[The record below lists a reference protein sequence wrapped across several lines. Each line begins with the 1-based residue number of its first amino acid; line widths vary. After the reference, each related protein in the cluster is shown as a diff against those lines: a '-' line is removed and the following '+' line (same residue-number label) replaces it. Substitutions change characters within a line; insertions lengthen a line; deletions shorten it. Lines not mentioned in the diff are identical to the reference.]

1 MPPSRE
7 APSRGSF
14 VDSARIHVQAGHGG
28 RGAVSFRR
36 EPYVPRGGP
45 DGGDGGRGGSVV
57 VVATPDQSSLAAYA
71 RRRDWRAEAG
81 LPGEGGLK
89 TGRGGKDLRLSGPPG
104 PPGYRAGG
112 AR

>member
-45 DGGDGGRGGSVV
+45 DGGDGGWGGSVA
-57 VVATPDQSSLAAYA
+57 VVAAPDQSSLGAYA
-71 RRRDWRAEAG
+71 GRSDWRDASKPAR
-81 LPGEGGLK
+81 
-89 TGRGGKDLRLSGPPG
+89 GRGSQT
-104 PPGYRAGG
+104 RAGG
-112 AR
+112 RDPRDVLQGRPQA